1 MIGSRGQG
9 QGVKGEG
16 KTETRVRGQGSRAKD
31 VRKKIWQISLLL
43 VFIGSL
49 SACSLFS
56 LDPLSLT
63 LDPSPPPGMV
73 YIPAGKFLMGSQ
85 PTDGAVGIQVGV
97 DELPQQKVYV
107 KGFFIDQYEVTNA
120 QYYEYV
126 KATGGYVPATW
137 DFTQH
142 PLGKQGEKWPVG
154 VPPPGEEDYPVTD
167 TDWYDA
173 KAYCE
178 WAGKRLPTEAEWEKA
193 ARGTDGR
200 FFPWGNEFDPG
211 KANTL
216 ESALGWATAV
226 GSYPENVSPYG
237 VYDMIG
243 NVAEWV
249 DDWYHPYAGSTLTR
263 NAFGKHPVLRGGSW
277 ATSVYPFARAAGRL
291 PFEQLPLNERN
302 DQWHTGFDKGF
313 RCAK

>member
-1 MIGSRGQG
+1 
-9 QGVKGEG
+9 
-16 KTETRVRGQGSRAKD
+16 
-31 VRKKIWQISLLL
+31 
-43 VFIGSL
+43 
-49 SACSLFS
+49 
-56 LDPLSLT
+56 
-63 LDPSPPPGMV
+63 MV